1 MTRTESYTK
10 IVGYEHRKKYA
21 QFFTP
26 SAIAKFMVE
35 WVAKGSSSK
44 SVFDPAFGLGAFFEN
59 APKGCEFTG
68 CDIDS
73 KIIEYFKQNAER
85 KPDKIECAD
94 YLLSFGERRS
104 GIVCNPP
111 YLRFQKFMNR
121 SAVFSA
127 FNDWLGVRLSGYTN
141 IASAF
146 LVKSI
151 SELTS
156 DGRLAYILP
165 SEFLNAGYGELV
177 KQWLV
182 RGSHLDSI
190 IEVACEKDAFEEVIT
205 SVCIVL
211 YDAARKIDA
220 VSFRKVESM
229 DDFSSVLRRDPIS
242 KVKALQLDAKA
253 KWGVYFTRESERA
266 VPNRELLQPLSA
278 YGHFSR
284 GIATGANEFFV
295 LSKGDKERLGLSDET
310 CVPCVT
316 KSCQLTK
323 RTFSESDLS
332 KLIERDNPVYLF
344 SPGEDPDVAS
354 LNYIHEGERR
364 GYHDRFITR
373 HRKPWYKTES
383 REIAPLLLNVFS
395 RTGYK
400 IVRNYSSALSLTNFH
415 CFYPNGFGRK
425 YVDWLF
431 LYLDSGIGRRIVS
444 LSKRKYGN
452 ALDKFE
458 PNDLNAALVPKR
470 EFFDSIGEIQERELM
485 NAVKSGEDVAE
496 RLDEIFEPLLSEVGE
511 PTGTTEMSLCF
522 PDDLKPVQMLLAVE
536 RKKAKTTA
544 RQRAKGLKGARI
556 VAKRKRK

>member
-1 MTRTESYTK
+1 MTKAESYTE

-26 SAIAKFMVE
+26 AAIAKFMVE

-44 SVFDPAFGLGAFFEN
+44 SIFDPAFGLGAFFEN
-59 APKGCEFTG
+59 APKGCEFSG
-68 CDIDS
+68 CDVDS
-73 KIIEYFKQNAER
+73 KIIEYFKKNAEQ
-85 KPDKIECAD
+85 KPSRIECGD

-127 FNDWLGVRLSGYTN
+127 FNERLGVRLSGYTN

-177 KQWLV
+177 KRWLV
-182 RGSHLDSI
+182 RDSHLDSI

-211 YDAARKIDA
+211 YDAARKIED

-229 DDFSSVLRRDPIS
+229 DDFSSVLKRDPIS
-242 KVKALQLDAKA
+242 KVKACQLDVKA
-253 KWGVYFTRESERA
+253 KWGVYFTHESERA
-266 VPNRELLQPLSA
+266 APNRALLQPLSA

-295 LSKGDKERLGLSDET
+295 LAKSDKERIGLPNEA
-310 CVPCVT
+310 CVLCIT

-323 RTFSESDLS
+323 RTFSEADLS
-332 KLIERDNPVYLF
+332 ELVERNSPVYLF
-344 SPGEDPDVAS
+344 SPGEAPDAVS
-354 LNYIHEGERR
+354 LNYICEGEQH
-364 GYHDRFITR
+364 GFHDRFITR

-383 REIAPLLLNVFS
+383 RGISPLLLNVFS

-415 CFYPNGFGRK
+415 CFYPNGFGQK

-431 LYLDSGIGRRIVS
+431 LYLDSNIGRKLVS

-470 EFFDSIGEIQERELM
+470 EFFDSIGKIRERELM
-485 NAVKSGEDVAE
+485 NAVKSGEDVSE
-496 RLDEIFEPLLSEVGE
+496 RLDEIFEPLLSDAGE
-511 PTGTTEMSLCF
+511 PTGTTEMSSHF
-522 PDDLKPVQMLLAVE
+522 SEDLKPVQMLLAVA
-536 RKKAKTTA
+536 RKRAKMTA
-544 RQRAKGLKGARI
+544 KQRAKGLKGAKL